1 MRYTLLIIFCAISV
15 SASAQFWKKAKKPV
29 PVEEVFPRYDEIPQ
43 PSYFSAIT
51 VSDIKFPMPG
61 VYIVPFKRTIYEIEL
76 AEDMVMTEAKHNMRF
91 REYKLASYNF
101 SDLANLYI
109 LQNRF
114 SEAKW
119 YLLQS
124 NAISREQN
132 DDRHTIVN
140 LLNLA
145 TIKFAIGEAAL
156 AKTDLQEAHDIANA
170 KGFASDLPAIDKRM
184 HDLELNKYSSPRSEL
199 RYAQAVEASNKSQ

>member
-51 VSDIKFPMPG
+51 VSDIKLSMPG

-101 SDLANLYI
+101 SDLADLYI

-145 TIKFAIGEAAL
+145 TIKFAIGQAEL
-156 AKTDLQEAHDIANA
+156 AKIDLQEAHDIANA